1 MRKEHIKSFILIL
14 LIINS
19 IQLSAQIWFDSN
31 LWPGGYSFLE
41 PIKNNALV
49 RKILGDDTL
58 ALGGEEFYKKLTEP
72 KRIIVNGG
80 GAREVYYVGT
90 NGYDIASGYVGE
102 MMNAF
107 KSSAVTARKISY
119 EQWENLF
126 KGKSLYIDFGYDID
140 VSNLNRFYDATSSA
154 GRFDQFSQ
162 VSGFVITPEVITNTC
177 YISLFD
183 EKDGSAYEY
192 SFKCNGTSL
201 LKFIEDNT
209 YGKYQN
215 DMFAFE
221 INLDSSYDESDEIE
235 RNVTLSP
242 LALINVSVGNT
253 RERDIV
259 FERAFKDRAD
269 LERFAEKSL
278 SSFGYSPSS
287 LRKAVQNDGK
297 ITYVENNATISYY
310 ADGTVEYS
318 AVSNKKGLKKSTAAP
333 SCRQAVNDVLSLVGE
348 LCKEAQIS
356 ADSLNLHLS
365 SDLADNKDNKY
376 TVAFTNMYN
385 GITVNYGGA
394 GGHAVIA
401 EVDNGVITSFRMHI
415 VNLNNAQSNTSVG
428 PVLAAIDTLYS
439 TYGASKIKIT
449 DVYKCYDL
457 KAEGEVKAKWAF
469 RVDNSNEVL
478 VVDGDE

>member
-1 MRKEHIKSFILIL
+1 MKKEHIKSFILIL
-14 LIINS
+14 LIVNS
-19 IQLSAQIWFDSN
+19 IQLSAQIWFDGN
-31 LWPGGYSFLE
+31 LWPGGYSFLD
-41 PIKNNALV
+41 PIKNNAIV
-49 RKILGDDTL
+49 RKVFGFDAR
-58 ALGGEEFYKKLTEP
+58 ALDGEEFYQKLTEP

-90 NGYDIASGYVGE
+90 DGYDIARGYVSETMG
-102 MMNAF
+102 AF
-107 KSSAVTARKISY
+107 KSAAVTTRKISY

-140 VSNLNRFYDATSSA
+140 VANLNRFYDVASSS
-154 GRFDQFSQ
+154 GRFDQFGK
-162 VSGFVITPEVITNTC
+162 VSGFIITPEVVTNTC

-183 EKDGSAYEY
+183 EEDGSAYEY

-201 LKFIEDNT
+201 LKFIEENT

-221 INLDSSYDESDEIE
+221 INLDSSYDDSAEIE
-235 RNVTLSP
+235 RKVTLSP

-253 RERDIV
+253 MEKDIV
-259 FERAFKDRAD
+259 LQRAFKDRAD

-318 AVSNKKGLKKSTAAP
+318 AVSSKKGLKKSNTAP
-333 SCRQAVNDVLSLVGE
+333 NCRQAVNDVLSLVGE

-385 GITVNYGGA
+385 GITVNYGSV

-415 VNLNNAQSNTSVG
+415 ADITDAQSRTSVG
-428 PVLAAIDTLYS
+428 PVLAAIDSLYS
-439 TYGASKIKIT
+439 TYGASKITIT

-457 KAEGEVKAKWAF
+457 KAEGEIKPKWAF
-469 RVDNSNEVL
+469 RVDNSNDVL
-478 VVDGDE
+478 VVGEDE